1 MLRRRRPWRRR
12 RLLERSAN
20 RAEQVLQ
27 VAHQLYEQG
36 DYLQAGPIYEELAQ
50 IAEASGRRQAAPFLF
65 LQAARCRMR
74 TQQLDHGAKLAH
86 RGLEILVSDGRWEA
100 VHRVT
105 PQLIK
110 DLEQFNLPDYAQQIR
125 QWYAQIEARHPRQMT
140 NLPDA
145 ASTLSL
151 NLPTHCEGCGAP
163 LRPAE
168 VQRLDA
174 HTVECAYC
182 GSPIKV

>member
-12 RLLERSAN
+12 RLERAAN
-20 RAEQVLQ
+20 RAQRAMQ
-27 VAHQLYEQG
+27 YAHQLYEQG
-36 DYLQAGPIYEELAQ
+36 DYLQAGSIYQELAQ
-50 IAEASGRRQAAPFLF
+50 LSEQTGRRQQAPFLF
-65 LQAARCRMR
+65 LQAARCCMR
-74 TQQLDHGAKLAH
+74 TQQLDQGAKLAH
-86 RGLEILVSDGRWEA
+86 HGLEILTDDERWEA

-105 PQLIK
+105 PQLID
-110 DLEQFNLPDYAQQIR
+110 DLEQYDLPDYAQKIR
-125 QWYAQIEARHPRQMT
+125 QWYAQIEARHPKEVG
-140 NLPDA
+140 NLTIQTSA
-145 ASTLSL
+145 TSL

-168 VQRLDA
+168 VQKLDA